1 MFRTSEGE
9 YDEIVFKK
17 FCGSGDDREKIFH
30 VGDIIQAVDRFAL
43 EENCKYVCID
53 WIVIS
58 INMFFFQVLITT
70 K

>member
-1 MFRTSEGE
+1 MFRTSECE

-30 VGDIIQAVDRFAL
+30 VGDIIQVVDRFAL
-43 EENCKYVCID
+43 EENCID

-58 INMFFFQVLITT
+58 INMFFQVLITT